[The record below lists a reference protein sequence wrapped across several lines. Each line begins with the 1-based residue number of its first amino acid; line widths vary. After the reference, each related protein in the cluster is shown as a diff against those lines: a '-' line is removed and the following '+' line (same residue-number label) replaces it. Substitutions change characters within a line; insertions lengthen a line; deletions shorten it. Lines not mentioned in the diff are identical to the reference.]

1 MPQIVLLT
9 SGPDS
14 GGISLYRT
22 IGAYKLARQCRKN
35 GYTAQVIDHINY
47 FNEEE
52 LIKLL
57 DKFVS
62 NETLVLG
69 LSTTFTL
76 DWPYKTMPDKLINSL
91 NHIKN
96 RFPNLKLVYGGYG
109 LACVDNPT
117 TPLAWGVIKEYGED
131 TFLDLVN
138 FLAGKAPEP
147 KYSLIFNREGDP
159 VRSYQTSRDRFDIVN
174 DDFKWDHNDAILP
187 GEALPIEISRGCIF
201 KCKFC
206 NHLLLGRGKLDYLR
220 DMELVKEEMIYNYEN
235 WGTTRYYIICDTF
248 NDTEVKMQAWHSMVT
263 SLPFKIEYTAYIRA
277 DLLHRFPDVPHMLR
291 ESGLISCFHGIESLG
306 PGSQA
311 VGKGWSYN
319 SGREYLPELY
329 NNIWKK
335 EVFQTLAFIVG
346 LPGDTKEEA
355 MSWVKWFADNDMYNM
370 SPHILGLHNP
380 TGSSGTHLSEFDRNA
395 TKYGYTFPARHS
407 DLWHHPDWGHK
418 RDAVSFLNNELLPAL
433 NPHNARHGSWQIV
446 QLLQLG
452 VPKWRF
458 EKQHKHS
465 FVKAELENAIKERCA
480 SYFNMLMNF

>member
-1 MPQIVLLT
+1 MSQIVLLN
-9 SGPDS
+9 SGPTV
-14 GGISLYRT
+14 GGMSLYRT
-22 IGAYKLARQCRKN
+22 IGAYKIAHQCRKN

-47 FNEEE
+47 LSQDE
-52 LIKLL
+52 LSKLL
-57 DKFVS
+57 EKFVDAD
-62 NETLVLG
+62 TLVLG

-76 DWPYKTMPDKLINSL
+76 DWPYRKMPDILINCL
-91 NHIKN
+91 NEIKN
-96 RFPNLKLVYGGYG
+96 RFPGLKLIYGGYG

-131 TFLDLVN
+131 TFMDLVT
-138 FLAGKAPEP
+138 FFAGKGPEP
-147 KYSLIFNREGDP
+147 RYKLIFNREGDP
-159 VRSYQTSRDRFDIVN
+159 VRSYQSDRDRFDIVN
-174 DDFKWDHNDAILP
+174 DDFKWHKDDAILP

-220 DMELVKEEMIYNYEN
+220 EMELVREEMIYNYEN

-248 NDTEVKMQAWHSMVT
+248 NDTEVKMQAWHRMVT
-263 SLPFKIEYTAYIRA
+263 SLPFKIEYTGYLRA
-277 DLLHRFPDVPHMLR
+277 DLLHRFPDVPHMLK

-306 PGSQA
+306 PGAQA

-346 LPGDTKEEA
+346 LPGDSKDEA
-355 MSWVKWFADNDMYNM
+355 RSWIKWFGENDMYNM

-380 TGSSGTHLSEFDRNA
+380 RAGSGTHLSEFDRNA
-395 TKYGYTFPARHS
+395 EKYGYTFPFRS
-407 DLWHHPDWGHK
+407 NDQWHHPDWGHK
-418 RDAVSFLNNELLPAL
+418 REALTFLNEELLPAL
-433 NPHNARHGSWQIV
+433 GPLNARHGSWQIV

-452 VPKWRF
+452 IPKWRF
-458 EKQHKHS
+458 EKQHRHS
-465 FVKAELENAIKERCA
+465 FTKADIEQRIKVRRDD
-480 SYFNMLMNF
+480 YYNRLLRM